1 MRTGMP
7 AFGDVDGCG
16 KGAMM
21 ADAVLTGAEA
31 MARAAEL
38 AGVRI
43 APIFP
48 ITPQTSVIETLTQ
61 NGIVETLR
69 ANSEYNVMAMAAGVA
84 WAGQRVFTVTS
95 SQGLVMMSEMMWEVA
110 GNRLPVV
117 MGVFGRALKGPGWNL
132 GTQQND
138 SLMMRDTGWLMFYA
152 ETAQELLD
160 FVLIAYRVAEEKRL
174 PAMVIGD
181 GFYLSHTNEVV
192 TIPDDTDAR
201 RFLPDEPSHDG
212 LPSLD
217 DPATYG
223 PLTTPEQHFDFY
235 RTVHDEMESLG
246 DDGMVPYFSAFH
258 EIFGRDYDL
267 IEATNV
273 ENAEIIVVSIGTIA
287 GTTRALI
294 NSDTER
300 YGDVGLVKLRSM
312 RPFPGNR
319 LAQALSG
326 AKKVVVLDR
335 NLSPCIG
342 GIVAA
347 EVSAELHRYAEEPL
361 PWVYSVVTGLGG
373 SPVTKELIAGL
384 LEDVRASSRPDR
396 VTFLR

>member
-1 MRTGMP
+1 MS
-7 AFGDVDGCG
+7 AFGYVDGCG
-16 KGAMM
+16 TGAMM
-21 ADAVLTGAEA
+21 RDAVLTGAEA
-31 MARAAEL
+31 MARAAEI

-48 ITPQTSVIETLTQ
+48 ITPQTSVIETLSQ
-61 NGIVETLR
+61 NGVVETLR

-152 ETAQELLD
+152 ETAQEILD
-160 FVLIAYRVAEEKRL
+160 FVLIAYRVAEKIKL
-174 PAMVIGD
+174 PAMVVGD

-192 TIPDDTDAR
+192 SIPDVSDAR
-201 RFLPDEPSHDG
+201 RYLPAEPVLDG
-212 LPSLD
+212 LPNLD
-217 DPATYG
+217 EPATYG
-223 PLTTPEQHFDFY
+223 PLTTPAQHFDFY
-235 RTVHDEMESLG
+235 RAIHEEMERLG
-246 DDGMVPYFSAFH
+246 DTGMQPHFTAFR

-267 IEATNV
+267 IETINV
-273 ENAEIIVVSIGTIA
+273 ENAEIVIVSIGTIA
-287 GTTRALI
+287 GTARALI
-294 NSDTER
+294 QGDLSQ
-300 YGDVGLVKLRSM
+300 YADVGLVKLRSM
-312 RPFPGNR
+312 RPFPGKR
-319 LAQALSG
+319 LARALSG

-347 EVSAELHRYAEEPL
+347 EVSGEIQRYGEEPL

-373 SPVTKELIAGL
+373 APVTKEMIATL
-384 LEDVRASSRPDR
+384 LDDIRKSSRPNQ
-396 VTFLR
+396 VMFLR